1 MPLYDYAPKSGKC
14 TQCRGRFEVV
24 QRIADPKLRN
34 CPDCGKP
41 VERLI
46 SAVPVHGKY
55 STMSDSRLKDLG
67 LTKYVKNADGGYER
81 TVGKG
86 GPKRIRQPG
95 KDDG

>member
-1 MPLYDYAPKSGKC
+1 MPIYEYAPVSGQCKKC
-14 TQCRGRFEVV
+14 EGRFEVY
-24 QRIADPKLRN
+24 QRIADAKLTA

-55 STMSDSRLKDLG
+55 STKSDSKLKDLG

-81 TVGKG
+81 TVGTG
-86 GPKRIRQPG
+86 GPKRIRQP
-95 KDDG
+95 KD